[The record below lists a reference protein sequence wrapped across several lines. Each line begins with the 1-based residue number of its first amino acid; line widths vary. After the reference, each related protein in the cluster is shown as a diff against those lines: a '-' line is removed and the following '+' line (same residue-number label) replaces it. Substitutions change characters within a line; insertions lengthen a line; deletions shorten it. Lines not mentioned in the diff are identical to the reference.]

1 MLLQVEFRQKLLN
14 TEMSNSPI
22 PIIYLLGAGRSGTTV
37 IATVMNAH
45 PNIQTAGELHQFIG
59 HLLGDKDCSCGKTLA
74 TCEFWRNTSNN
85 FQVSIKELHQ
95 WKRQIKKQ
103 EAHRNIPK
111 YLFNKREYK
120 DYSRIQEL
128 VFTNISKESKGKWIL
143 DSSKY
148 IGRYLLLKRSEKLK
162 VRGVYVVRDV
172 RGVIA
177 SFKKKVQ
184 SSRSPLS
191 AILYYLMINT
201 FAQLVSWTDKGVVK
215 VRYEDFMRDPE
226 GVSQQIY
233 GRISPTL
240 DTPISLPSEFEM
252 PHIIGGNRLRKNK
265 TIRLNFDEK
274 WKKDFSKW
282 QKIVYYCLAAPIMI
296 LNGYKI

>member
-1 MLLQVEFRQKLLN
+1 MESPQKLLA
-14 TEMSNSPI
+14 TEMKNKTI
-22 PIIYLLGAGRSGTTV
+22 PLIYLLGAGRSGTTV

-45 PNIQTAGELHQFIG
+45 PNIQTAGELHQFFG
-59 HLLGDKDCSCGKTLA
+59 HLLGDKDCSCGNTLA

-85 FQVSIKELHQ
+85 FQVSIKELRN

-120 DYSRIQEL
+120 DYCKIQEL
-128 VFTNISKESKGKWIL
+128 LFTNIKKETEGQWIL

-177 SFKKKVQ
+177 SFMKKVQ
-184 SSRSPLS
+184 TSRSPLS

-201 FAQLVSWTDKGVVK
+201 FAQLVCWMDREVVK

-226 GVSQQIY
+226 RVVQEIC

-240 DTPISLPSEFEM
+240 DIPISLPSEFEM
-252 PHIIGGNRLRKNK
+252 PHIIGGNRLRKHK
-265 TIRLNFDEK
+265 TISLNFDEK
-274 WKKDFSKW
+274 WKTSIPRGK
-282 QKIVYYCLAAPIMI
+282 QILYYFLALPIMI
-296 LNGYKI
+296 LNQYRP